1 MRIGEAEGKDRR
13 NEEGREER
21 EVEVGREEG
30 MKGEAGRKEGR
41 REAGSTEAGRREQ
54 GGTTKQARKI
64 IHTRTD
70 CTC

>member
-1 MRIGEAEGKDRR
+1 
-13 NEEGREER
+13 
-21 EVEVGREEG
+21 

-41 REAGSTEAGRREQ
+41 RKEGGEAGSREAGRREQ